1 MGDIFVMTLIK
12 KKNIFLIFLSILFL
26 HSCET
31 FNELAGL
38 TKQNVDDGYAS
49 EVPELVLP
57 PDFGKTVLRSPTVR
71 PQQSVPI
78 NPAPQYQNFQ
88 TVNPRITNYVAPKVS
103 QVSPTPSHSLEKF
116 KSNKKFTIGEWVYKQ
131 YVDGFKNGN
140 IYYRPIYDK
149 GYNFSR
155 RYVPEQNIYSGQNYS
170 MPDNGYFSQ
179 APPPTQNPNQ
189 DLEFNSIDQLPVLK

>member
-1 MGDIFVMTLIK
+1 M
-12 KKNIFLIFLSILFL
+12 
-26 HSCET
+26 
-31 FNELAGL
+31 
-38 TKQNVDDGYAS
+38 
-49 EVPELVLP
+49 
-57 PDFGKTVLRSPTVR
+57 
-71 PQQSVPI
+71 
-78 NPAPQYQNFQ
+78 
-88 TVNPRITNYVAPKVS
+88 NPRITNYVAPKVS

-179 APPPTQNPNQ
+179 APTPTQNPNQ

>member
-1 MGDIFVMTLIK
+1 MEDIFVMTLIK

-57 PDFGKTVLRSPTVR
+57 PDFGRTVLRSPTVR
-71 PQQSVPI
+71 PQQSVRI

-140 IYYRPIYDK
+140 I
-149 GYNFSR
+149 FTST
-155 RYVPEQNIYSGQNYS
+155 S
-170 MPDNGYFSQ
+170 
-179 APPPTQNPNQ
+179 
-189 DLEFNSIDQLPVLK
+189 